1 MNLGESERWMFQKAI
16 SRLDQVRD
24 TLYGRPYLV
33 LLSIGL
39 AAVLVYLAAIPLPRV
54 DGQLVGGDGIRYY
67 MYVRSFWIDGD
78 LNFHNEF
85 LYFFGH
91 EGRTIPATG
100 MAHNQYGIGCAL
112 LWTPFFLCAHAMAAL
127 LNLVGLHTPMDGYSY
142 LYQATTLL
150 GTVVY
155 GFLGVLLSFRLSARL
170 YPRSS
175 ALLATV
181 LIWLASNVLY
191 YMIAEPSLSHANAM
205 FAIAL
210 FVYYWYKTGHERSTG
225 QWAVLGLL
233 AALILLIRLP
243 DVTFLIIPA
252 VESLYLLFKILSAQD
267 FKGLWKHI
275 LHNVT
280 FLGALF
286 LGFVPQMVAWR
297 IMFGSFL
304 VGGRL
309 YGRGVGSDQ
318 FHWFSPR
325 IPQVLFSGWHGLFS
339 WHPILLFASVGLIFF
354 LGRKNKLLAACLT
367 AAFAA
372 NLYLISA
379 WRIWWQAAAF
389 GGRMFMSGGIVFVLG
404 LTALVDWLRKRR
416 DSILIEFV
424 ALAFIAWNA
433 LFMIQYRFGFV
444 SLWDPLTFRE
454 LVLDKFT
461 LPLRLFQRLLK

>member
-1 MNLGESERWMFQKAI
+1 MFQKAI

-127 LNLVGLHTPMDGYSY
+127 LNLVGL
-142 LYQATTLL
+142 
-150 GTVVY
+150 
-155 GFLGVLLSFRLSARL
+155 RLSARL

-210 FVYYWYKTGHERSTG
+210 FVSYWYKTGHERSTR

-243 DVTFLIIPA
+243 DVTFLIILA
-252 VESLYLLFKILSAQD
+252 VESLYVLFKILSVQD
-267 FKGLWKHI
+267 FKGLRKHI

-339 WHPILLFASVGLIFF
+339 WHPILLFAAVGLIFF